1 MVGKVVGSPKS
12 GQSGQS
18 GQSARMSLSLLSSS
32 SCLLSRSWIIS
43 CNTRNASKI
52 IKSGKLYNNA
62 REDWRFFL
70 VGGGPNITAICVW
83 GYFREDPFRLTPP
96 TFGHCPNSDPPPP
109 HSTGHSGAL
118 FFGPFFTIL
127 QGCMLPKTVS
137 APNHLGKRLDPPKN
151 KDMPI

>member
-1 MVGKVVGSPKS
+1 MRCCRFGDDSNGNGDDEMCVERPVLQDGAYLVDGVGDDRVW
-12 GQSGQS
+12 
-18 GQSARMSLSLLSSS
+18 M
-32 SCLLSRSWIIS
+32 
-43 CNTRNASKI
+43 
-52 IKSGKLYNNA
+52 
-62 REDWRFFL
+62 L
-70 VGGGPNITAICVW
+70 VMIRLG
-83 GYFREDPFRLTPP
+83 EDPFRLTPP
-96 TFGHCPNSDPPPP
+96 TFGHCPNSDWTPPP